1 MTRTQKAN
9 DIPHNH
15 PEAEAAFNEHQ
26 IPKFFGKSG
35 HVDTAPNKTKKNG
48 GGKGNWGLAGDEL
61 QDLPDEYTVFKAR
74 RRSNSMGHIENMYV
88 KSKFETLDD
97 EPVFDERIHGA
108 VEPGVAEDGAELA
121 STVSN
126 STNTSVEGEKA

>member
-26 IPKFFGKSG
+26 VPKFFGKSG
-35 HVDTAPNKTKKNG
+35 YVDTAPNKTKKNG
-48 GGKGNWGLAGDEL
+48 GGKGNWGLAGDEF
-61 QDLPDEYTVFKAR
+61 QDLPGEYTVFKAR

-88 KSKFETLDD
+88 KSKFETLED
-97 EPVFDERIHGA
+97 EPVFDEKIHGA
-108 VEPGVAEDGAELA
+108 AEPGVAEDGAELA

-126 STNTSVEGEKA
+126 STNASVEGEKA

>member
-26 IPKFFGKSG
+26 IPKYFGKSG

-48 GGKGNWGLAGDEL
+48 GGKGNWGLAGDEF
-61 QDLPDEYTVFKAR
+61 QDLPKEYTVFKAR

-97 EPVFDERIHGA
+97 EPVFDEKIHGA
-108 VEPGVAEDGAELA
+108 AEPGVAEDGAELA

-126 STNTSVEGEKA
+126 STNASVEGEKA

>member
-26 IPKFFGKSG
+26 IPKYFGKSG

-48 GGKGNWGLAGDEL
+48 GGKGNWL
-61 QDLPDEYTVFKAR
+61 
-74 RRSNSMGHIENMYV
+74 
-88 KSKFETLDD
+88 
-97 EPVFDERIHGA
+97 
-108 VEPGVAEDGAELA
+108 VAIIIMAL
-121 STVSN
+121 SLHPISFLLT
-126 STNTSVEGEKA
+126 TS